1 MKKASFNPAKKIRL
15 LRFLHAYSHYDR
27 GDRGRAA
34 PEYDPSTLGEAPQ
47 VFSDLVNLIKTL
59 DEGHIIKV
67 SE

>member
-1 MKKASFNPAKKIRL
+1 MT
-15 LRFLHAYSHYDR
+15 
-27 GDRGRAA
+27 GVTGVTEGRAA
-34 PEYDPSTLGEAPQ
+34 PEYNPSTLCEAPQ